1 MVAVADY
8 GQWGAAKEVVIEN
21 GKSTSKTLKKTP
33 DGRPLWIPW
42 QLERAFIC
50 QRTEWKVLPDDLDE
64 QGTRSVKQAM
74 EVLAIYDA
82 FKQFGDDLTGV
93 TAGQE
98 RIISLIEDL
107 RDDMKD

>member
-8 GQWGAAKEVVIEN
+8 GQFGAAKEVVIEN
-21 GKSTSKTLKKTP
+21 GKPTSKVMKKTP
-33 DGRPLWIPW
+33 EGRPLWIPW

-50 QRTEWKVLPDDLDE
+50 QRTDWKVLPDDLDE

-82 FKQFGDDLTGV
+82 FKQYGEDLTKV
-93 TAGQE
+93 SAGQE
-98 RIISLIEDL
+98 RIISLVEDL
-107 RDDMKD
+107 RDNLRK